1 MTDAEINRRP
11 EHAAVR
17 TLWLFQALI
26 AGLLSVLWAVDT
38 WRETRQPSYG
48 PHAYHVSKEL
58 FLAILAAV
66 IVYAVIVQ
74 WQYPNP
80 HPKVTARFELA
91 KGLLATAVWLFLLLD
106 AIFAIPDPWYEY
118 DPYCRHRKIRI
129 VTSANSF
136 AVLCV
141 FFYPTMFWSARLARQ
156 DRKQEAAIG
165 DGTAAVEN
173 TPLLRGS

>member
-1 MTDAEINRRP
+1 MTDAESTRRP

-26 AGLLSVLWAVDT
+26 AGLLSLLWTVDI

-48 PHAYHVSKEL
+48 SHAYHVSKEL

-74 WQYPNP
+74 WQYPSP

-91 KGLLATAVWLFLLLD
+91 KGLLATAMWLFLLLD
-106 AIFAIPDPWYEY
+106 AIFVIPDPWYDY

-136 AVLCV
+136 AVLCQSCLV
-141 FFYPTMFWSARLARQ
+141 TTIHIVTGIYADQLRRRLLLSDHVLERETGPAR
-156 DRKQEAAIG
+156 
-165 DGTAAVEN
+165 
-173 TPLLRGS
+173 

>member
-1 MTDAEINRRP
+1 MADAEGTRRQAP
-11 EHAAVR
+11 AAAR

-26 AGLLSVLWAVDT
+26 GGLLSLLWAVDI
-38 WRETRQPSYG
+38 WRENRQPSYG
-48 PHAYHVSKEL
+48 SHAYHVSKEL

-66 IVYAVIVQ
+66 VVYAVIVQ

-91 KGLLATAVWLFLLLD
+91 KGLIATAIWLYLLLD
-106 AIFAIPDPWYEY
+106 TIFYIPDPWYDH

-136 AVLCV
+136 AVLCQ
-141 FFYPTMFWSARLARQ
+141 FCLDHNPYRNGNFS
-156 DRKQEAAIG
+156 
-165 DGTAAVEN
+165 
-173 TPLLRGS
+173 